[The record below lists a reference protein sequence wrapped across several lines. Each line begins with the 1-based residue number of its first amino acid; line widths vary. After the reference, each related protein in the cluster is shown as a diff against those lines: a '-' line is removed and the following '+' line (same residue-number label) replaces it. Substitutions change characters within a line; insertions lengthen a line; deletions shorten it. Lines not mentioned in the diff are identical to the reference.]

1 MTLPPNI
8 YRKRFPRY
16 FYFSNTNKIRD
27 VFQSSTAQWPC
38 HHQNKNFFNETN
50 YRIFSS
56 QGLFHLLCLTLG
68 KLTEYAAIVHFR
80 RANYPSSIFQVLSQT
95 AIYFLQQ
102 CSVIRSELISLTL
115 CVAGVKTCRPVCLSF
130 QFSSS
135 LLPLPAAHPV
145 TVGFQKTAPIH
156 VGAAEADPRKTK
168 FQIKTLNG
176 KSINAERAEN
186 CIFVSF

>member
-16 FYFSNTNKIRD
+16 FYFSNTNQIRD

-38 HHQNKNFFNETN
+38 HHQNKKLFNETN

-102 CSVIRSELISLTL
+102 CSVIRSELIRLL
-115 CVAGVKTCRPVCLSF
+115 CVLRCKNMQTGVFEFPIQF
-130 QFSSS
+130 QFVATPSSTS
-135 LLPLPAAHPV
+135 CHS
-145 TVGFQKTAPIH
+145 GI
-156 VGAAEADPRKTK
+156 
-168 FQIKTLNG
+168 
-176 KSINAERAEN
+176 
-186 CIFVSF
+186 